1 MSRQHRALGI
11 AFLVIGVA
19 NAILLTERP
28 WGIGTGAVFLILGI
42 VFLRRARLE
51 RG

>member
-1 MSRQHRALGI
+1 MSRQHKVLGI
-11 AFLVIGVA
+11 AFLVIGAA
-19 NAILLTERP
+19 NAFLLTERS
-28 WGIGTGAVFLILGI
+28 WGIGTGVVFLVLGI